1 MAEKIL
7 TDTGLLLEWGKTQA
21 EFEAEL
27 GWNPSIMDV
36 VDTGQG
42 FEDRQ
47 IYFYFPTLNQ
57 FFKSTPKLHA
67 VFRAAKTIFT
77 ESRWDEISDILDQ
90 YSLRDQL
97 NTFDMTTARR
107 KVQRARQIGLIT
119 AAEAQSLADLV
130 AHLPG

>member
-7 TDTGLLLEWGKTQA
+7 IDTGLLLEWGKTQS

-27 GWNPSIMDV
+27 GWDPSTMDV
-36 VDTGQG
+36 VDTGQS
-42 FEDRQ
+42 FVDAT

-57 FFKSTPKLHA
+57 FFKSTPKIHA

-77 ESRWDEISDILDQ
+77 ESRWDDISDILDQ

-107 KVQRARQIGLIT
+107 KVQRARQAGLIT